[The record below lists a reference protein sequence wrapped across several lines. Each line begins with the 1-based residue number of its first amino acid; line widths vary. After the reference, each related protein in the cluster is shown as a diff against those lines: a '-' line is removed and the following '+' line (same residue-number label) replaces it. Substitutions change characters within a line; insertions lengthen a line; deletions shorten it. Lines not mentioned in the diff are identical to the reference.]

1 MEKKSFYLCNKHKV
15 FALVYVMSFLTF
27 ITSCSDD
34 DSEGFNSGK
43 ERLVTGWSSQVGSPV
58 SIRYDEMKRPTKI
71 GSIAIYYNFKPEDLG
86 YIDDGSYEEI
96 KGKNFYFSGSWSFN
110 LFEISKQGYITNILD
125 DVWLESING
134 GSERILHVNGDSTT
148 YSYNKAGYLTD
159 IKRYVFDSEHKKR
172 KMVNHCILE
181 WSNGNLVH
189 YYTADGMFETNFGYG
204 NELNKSQIYPIYV
217 DGVDRGFSYDDYH
230 PLMSSSFMEFANAG
244 LLGKVSKNLVK
255 TKAWNNQGYYSSDR
269 STNSYE
275 YELDESG
282 YVISYI
288 VTNERTNKTSKVF
301 FTYN

>member
-1 MEKKSFYLCNKHKV
+1 MEKKSFYLCSKHKF
-15 FALVYVMSFLTF
+15 FALIYVMSFLTF

-86 YIDDGSYEEI
+86 YIDDGSYEEY
-96 KGKNFYFSGSWSFN
+96 KGKNLLHFSSE
-110 LFEISKQGYITNILD
+110 LYVFETNKQGYITNIVDLGWD
-125 DVWLESING
+125 D
-134 GSERILHVNGDSTT
+134 DSTT

-159 IKRYVFDSEHKKR
+159 IKRYVFDSEHKNR

-230 PLMSSSFMEFANAG
+230 PLMSSRFMTFANAG